1 MECDEGPVG
10 MLEVVGRVP
19 VHRRVLALDDL
30 YPTGRDFAMGY
41 LQSKL
46 VDDLCVNDIVR
57 PTRIPPRQSGAARPC
72 STPPGG
78 ARQGPIAGY
87 VLQSA
92 APTGPS
98 P

>member
-46 VDDLCVNDIVR
+46 VVCGDNDEKTLV
-57 PTRIPPRQSGAARPC
+57 QCG
-72 STPPGG
+72 
-78 ARQGPIAGY
+78 
-87 VLQSA
+87 L
-92 APTGPS
+92 
-98 P
+98 